1 MKADLDHLMQARGL
15 VAILVTGGEDYSDIR
30 DYMSNGAHIS
40 GGFIIKKQGA
50 SPLLVVNNME
60 VEEAKKSGYPVI
72 TIGECGF
79 YELLKEHPQDPIKAT
94 VLFWG
99 RVLAAADVTGGTV
112 GVYGKGEIH
121 HYTELL
127 TQLNT
132 QLPTYTFVGELTA
145 GKPTLFQEAYLTKD
159 EAELARIFSVAQRT
173 NAVMAQAW
181 DFIASHRADANET
194 VVKADGTPLTIGE
207 VKRFVRRA
215 LLEVEL
221 EDTHMIFAQ
230 GRDAGFPHSRG
241 EDGQALKLG
250 QSIVFDL
257 FPREMGGGYH
267 HDMTRTWCIGYAPPA
282 VQRAY
287 DQVMTAFEVA
297 VEAFALNSPTHLM
310 QEAVL
315 DYFEKEGHTT
325 QRTDNN
331 PMTGYVH
338 SLGHGLGLNV
348 HEAPSISHLRRHD
361 TFQVG
366 NFITIE
372 PGLYYPDE
380 GFGVRIEDAFIISAS
395 GELQSITPFKK
406 DLVLPLQ
413 G

>member
-1 MKADLDHLMQARGL
+1 MKRDLDRLMQARGL
-15 VAILVTGGEDYSDIR
+15 AAFIVTGGEDYSDIR

-40 GGFIIKKQGA
+40 GGFIVKKLGA
-50 SPLLVVNNME
+50 EPLLIVNNME
-60 VEEAKKSGYPVI
+60 VEEAKKSGYPVMS
-72 TIGECGF
+72 IGECGYF
-79 YELLKEHPQDPIKAT
+79 ELLKAYPDDLLKAT

-99 RVLAAADVTGGTV
+99 RVLAAAGVTSGTV

-121 HYTELL
+121 LYSALLAVLNAELDG
-127 TQLNT
+127 
-132 QLPTYTFVGELTA
+132 YRFVGELA
-145 GKPTLFQEAYLTKD
+145 DGKPTLFQEAYLTKD
-159 EAELARIFSVAQRT
+159 ADELARIHSVAERT

-181 DFIASHRADANET
+181 DFIASHRAGADET
-194 VVKADGTPLTIGE
+194 VVDANGVPLTIGA

-215 LLEVEL
+215 LLDVEL
-221 EDTHMIFAQ
+221 EDTQMIFAQ
-230 GRDAGFPHSRG
+230 GRDAGFPHSHG
-241 EDGQALKLG
+241 EDAQPLKLG

-257 FPREMGGGYH
+257 FPRELGGGYY

-287 DQVMTAFEVA
+287 EQVMTAFDIA
-297 VEAFALNSPTHLM
+297 VKAFALGRPTHEM

-315 DYFEKEGHTT
+315 DYFEAQGHPT

-331 PMTGYVH
+331 PTRGYVH

-361 TFQVG
+361 VFEAG

-380 GFGVRIEDAFIISAS
+380 GWGVRVEDAFIVTDA
-395 GELQSITPFKK
+395 GELRSITPFKK
-406 DLVLPLQ
+406 DLVLPLH